1 MKYGIPLSE
10 IWKKKREREK
20 ERSEKMFKEVMAES
34 FPNLG
39 KVLDI

>member
-10 IWKKKREREK
+10 IWKKKREKDRP
-20 ERSEKMFKEVMAES
+20 EKMFKEVMAEN